1 MQLPDYVLVCVCP
14 LSGLSRVSHEHLAVA
29 LALEVPVACVITKAD
44 VAPSEA
50 VDQVLQ
56 DVRYCCLLFHCAAD
70 FVHSTCCIQLQ
81 AEVRMTAPPTPIFS
95 LLFS

>member
-1 MQLPDYVLVCVCP
+1 MAYTSTLSLKPTPSCCWLLQLPDYVLVCVCP

-44 VAPSEA
+44 VAPPEA

-56 DVRYCCLLFHCAAD
+56 DVR
-70 FVHSTCCIQLQ
+70 
-81 AEVRMTAPPTPIFS
+81 
-95 LLFS
+95 